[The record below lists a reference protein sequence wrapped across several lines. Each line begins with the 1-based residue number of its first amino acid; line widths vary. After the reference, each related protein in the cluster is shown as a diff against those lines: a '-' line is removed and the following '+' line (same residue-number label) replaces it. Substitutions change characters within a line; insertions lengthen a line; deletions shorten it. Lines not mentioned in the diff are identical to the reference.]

1 VFSGEETAMAPET
14 GSLVDFLLKIDFPA
28 DKQVLLEEAQRQRL
42 DEDLHMMLEQLSDRE
57 YDTAADVRFELD
69 SVGA

>member
-1 VFSGEETAMAPET
+1 MAQET

-28 DKQVLLEEAQRQRL
+28 DKGHLLEEAERQGL
-42 DEDLHMMLEQLSDRE
+42 HEDLRMMLEQLSDRE
-57 YDTAADVRFELD
+57 YDTAADVQFELD

>member
-1 VFSGEETAMAPET
+1 MARETHPLE
-14 GSLVDFLLKIDFPA
+14 DFLLKIDFPT
-28 DKQVLLEEAQRQRL
+28 DKHDLLEEAERKGL
-42 DEDLHMMLEQLSDRE
+42 DEELRTMLEQLSDRE

>member
-1 VFSGEETAMAPET
+1 MAHET
-14 GSLVDFLLKIDFPA
+14 LQDFLLKIDFPA
-28 DKQVLLEEAQRQRL
+28 DKRDLL
-42 DEDLHMMLEQLSDRE
+42 DEAGRHGLGEDLVVMLEQLSDRE